1 MDKLSLHDY
10 LTLLLCPGL
19 GAASVSKLVTRHTL
33 KAILTAQIEELNDV
47 QRRYFKHPPEAIIG
61 RYCETLMQK
70 NIHWL
75 GLFDNGYPNLLK
87 EISTPPLMLFY
98 QGDKTLLNTPQLAIV
113 GTRNPSVT
121 GRELAYSLASESAI
135 AGLTITSGL
144 ALGIDTAA
152 HQGALSVG
160 KPTIAVLGTGLDV
173 VYPKRN
179 AGLFAQI
186 KEQGLIIS
194 EFLPGT
200 VAKPE
205 HFPRRNRVV
214 SGLSLGTLVV
224 EAEIKSG
231 SLITAKYA
239 LEQNREVFAVPS
251 SVHNPMAK
259 GCHFLIKQGA
269 KLCECSEDILTEF
282 PLFAKNSLYVKEE
295 HSTQPVEDCPVLNC
309 LGYEATSVDTL
320 QQRTQWPIETLM
332 ARLLDLE
339 LEDKIA
345 KVQEGYMKVARG

>member
-1 MDKLSLHDY
+1 MNKFSFQEY
-10 LTLLLCPGL
+10 LTLMLCPGL
-19 GAASVSKLVTRHTL
+19 GPASIIKLVKRYDIPSL
-33 KAILTAQIEELNDV
+33 LASDVVELNDA
-47 QRRYFKHPPEAIIG
+47 QRDYFRRPPH
-61 RYCETLMQK
+61 TLIEHYGELMEQK
-70 NIHWL
+70 QFQWL
-75 GLFDNGYPNLLK
+75 GLFESDYPALLR
-87 EISTPPLMLFY
+87 EISTPPLIVFY

-121 GRELAYSLASESAI
+121 GRELAYSLAAECAN
-135 AGLTITSGL
+135 AGFTITSGL
-144 ALGIDTAA
+144 ALGVDAAA
-152 HQGALSVG
+152 HQGALAVG
-160 KPTIAVLGTGLDV
+160 GPSIAVLGTGIDV

-179 AGLFAQI
+179 SALFAQL
-186 KEQGLIIS
+186 KEQGLVVS

-200 VAKPE
+200 APKPE

-214 SGLSLGTLVV
+214 SGLSLGTLVI

-239 LEQNREVFAVPS
+239 LDQNREVFAVPS
-251 SVHNPMAK
+251 SIHNPMAK

-269 KLCECSEDILTEF
+269 KLCESSEDILTEF

-295 HSTQPVEDCPVLNC
+295 HSLQFVEDCPVLNC
-309 LGYEATSVDTL
+309 LGYEATSVEAL
-320 QQRTQWPIETLM
+320 QQRTQWPIESLM

-339 LEDKIA
+339 LEDKVA

>member
-1 MDKLSLHDY
+1 MDKFSLQEY

-19 GAASVSKLVTRHTL
+19 GSASIMKLIERYDIPTLLAADVV
-33 KAILTAQIEELNDV
+33 ELNEV
-47 QRRYFKHPPEAIIG
+47 QRNYFRQPPQKLIAHYIE
-61 RYCETLMQK
+61 LMERQQ
-70 NIHWL
+70 IHWI
-75 GLFDNGYPNLLK
+75 GLFANEYPDLLR
-87 EISTPPLMLFY
+87 EISTPPLILFY

-121 GRELAYSLASESAI
+121 GRELAYSLASECAI

-152 HQGALSVG
+152 HQGTLSVG

-179 AGLFAQI
+179 AGLFAQV